1 MTAMWRRV
9 TLDVHLDHP
18 PTRVF
23 PYFADPGTWHDW
35 APAVELRRRV
45 GDGPPSVGSRWT
57 AVDHI
62 IGPFRV
68 HFEDVLEV
76 VEPDERVVWH
86 STSPWNSRVEYACS
100 AEDRGTRVH
109 ADYGGDVA
117 GWLRLVALLPTFVL
131 ARILMRDFRGLQRL
145 LDAEDARAGA
155 VAEPA

>member
-1 MTAMWRRV
+1 MTAMWRQV

-18 PTRVF
+18 PARVF
-23 PYFADPGTWHDW
+23 PYFADPGTWPDW
-35 APAVELRRRV
+35 APAVEMRRRV
-45 GDGPPSVGSRWT
+45 GDGPPSVGSRWS
-57 AVDHI
+57 AIDRI

-68 HFEDVLEV
+68 RFEDVLEV
-76 VEPDERVVWH
+76 VEPEARVVWH
-86 STSPWNSRVEYACS
+86 STSPWNSRVEYACVP
-100 AEDRGTRVH
+100 EGGGTRVL

-131 ARILMRDFRGLQRL
+131 ARILMRDFTGLQRL

>member
-18 PTRVF
+18 PARVF
-23 PYFADPGTWHDW
+23 PYLADPGTWHDW
-35 APAVELRRRV
+35 APAVELRQRV
-45 GDGPPSVGSRWT
+45 GAGPPSAGSRWS

-62 IGPFRV
+62 VGPFRV
-68 HFEDVLEV
+68 RFEDVLEV
-76 VEPDERVVWH
+76 VEPNERVVWH

-100 AEDRGTRVH
+100 AEDVGTRVH

-131 ARILMRDFRGLQRL
+131 SRILMRDFRGLQRL